1 MSSVSVWIK
10 LSSAVEDAF
19 VRVSCHPSTYIA
31 DVAALACSAC
41 PSWQLKANR
50 VRIYLIAKAG
60 EAKPNQKKID
70 EVISSLEPLSGE
82 TTLEIHGISSG
93 AWLVARPI
101 QSMTSF
107 ASGECVKCMKKRTQ
121 S

>member
-1 MSSVSVWIK
+1 MDALTYLALVFPGFSFYMKNIFKSYMSSVSVWIK
-10 LSSAVEDAF
+10 LSSAVEDEF
-19 VRVSCHPSTYIA
+19 VHVSCHPSTYIA

-70 EVISSLEPLSGE
+70 EVIKLLKAEE
-82 TTLEIHGISSG
+82 TKLLKTL
-93 AWLVARPI
+93 V
-101 QSMTSF
+101 F
-107 ASGECVKCMKKRTQ
+107 
-121 S
+121 